1 LTLIAAVCRP
11 TVAGATSAYGWS
23 LTLLDVIYVVGIL
36 ALVALVA
43 LVGKAVEK
51 L

>member
-1 LTLIAAVCRP
+1 VPPVLVVIED
-11 TVAGATSAYGWS
+11 AYGWS

-36 ALVALVA
+36 ALIALVA

>member
-1 LTLIAAVCRP
+1 MAALCRP
-11 TVAGATSAYGWS
+11 VFALSKTVYGWS

-36 ALVALVA
+36 ALIALVA

>member
-1 LTLIAAVCRP
+1 VPPVLVFL
-11 TVAGATSAYGWS
+11 GDAYGWS

-36 ALVALVA
+36 ALIAVVA

>member
-1 LTLIAAVCRP
+1 VRHCAALSRSSGTP
-11 TVAGATSAYGWS
+11 HGWS

-36 ALVALVA
+36 ALIALVA

>member
-1 LTLIAAVCRP
+1 MRQCAVRFVVRGP
-11 TVAGATSAYGWS
+11 GIGWS
-23 LTLLDVIYVVGIL
+23 LTLLDVIYVAGIL
-36 ALVALVA
+36 ALIAIVA

>member
-1 LTLIAAVCRP
+1 VCRP
-11 TVAGATSAYGWS
+11 FSLLSRTVYGWS

-36 ALVALVA
+36 ALIALVA

>member
-1 LTLIAAVCRP
+1 VPSANAEALAALSNGVS
-11 TVAGATSAYGWS
+11 V
-23 LTLLDVIYVVGIL
+23 LDVIYVVGIL
-36 ALVALVA
+36 ALIAIVA

>member
-1 LTLIAAVCRP
+1 MAAVCRP
-11 TVAGATSAYGWS
+11 SSMGIEDAYGWS

-36 ALVALVA
+36 ALIALVA